1 MAKKIF
7 SIKWEIMIF
16 TVILSGAALGGLSYF
31 SLDYQKKSLTRELE
45 LRGKGIAENMAS
57 SAADFMLRKDAL
69 EVARLVRKTMDN
81 DGVRYVFITDEK
93 REIAAHN
100 DMSMRKKKYSEPAGE
115 RTENGNL
122 IHVSASGEK
131 VIDFASPVAAGGGK
145 INLGRAHVGI
155 SYSVIDEV
163 VGSAFKN
170 LMIITAA
177 ALLVSILG
185 AFFLGS
191 AFAKPIKLLA
201 RGAQR
206 AGTGDLDFRINVKS
220 ANETAV
226 LADAF
231 NKMTADLRKAQEVLI
246 GKKTMERE
254 LEIAKEIQLSI
265 IPKGIPEMAG
275 YRAAAY
281 YKSAK
286 EVGGDYYD
294 FVPLGFGKMG
304 LVMAD
309 VSGKGVPAAMVMSMT
324 SVLLHAQ
331 SSVTDNVRETL
342 VKINDE
348 LKKTTTR
355 GLFVTMF
362 YGLLNTQEHTLDF
375 VSAGHNET
383 FVYRQEKNDVEQYVP
398 GGFPLMMGP
407 TSVFAAQLR
416 EARIELKTGD
426 KVVLYTDGINEAM
439 NEKGA
444 EFGILKFR
452 NMIKDNGKKSA
463 QEMLDAVLKGVAEFV
478 GKAEQSDDVAM
489 MVIEKIY

>member
-1 MAKKIF
+1 MAKKILG
-7 SIKWEIMIF
+7 IKWEIMIF
-16 TVILSGAALGGLSYF
+16 TVLLSGLALGGLSF
-31 SLDYQKKSLTRELE
+31 FAVDYQKKSLTKELE
-45 LRGKGIAENMAS
+45 LRGKGIAENMAAT
-57 SAADFMLRKDAL
+57 AADFMLRKDAL
-69 EVARLVRKTMDN
+69 EIARLVKKTMNN
-81 DGVRYVFITDEK
+81 DGIRYVFILDEK
-93 REIAAHN
+93 GITAAHN
-100 DMSMRKKKYSEPAGE
+100 DMSMRKKKYSAPSGT

-122 IHVSASGEK
+122 IHVTGAGEK
-131 VIDFASPVAAGGGK
+131 VVDFASPVIAGGK
-145 INLGRAHVGI
+145 INLGTAHVGI
-155 SYSVIDEV
+155 SYSVIEEV
-163 VGSAFKN
+163 TGSAFRN

-177 ALLVSILG
+177 ALLASILG

-191 AFAKPIKLLA
+191 AFAKPIRLLVK
-201 RGAQR
+201 GAQR
-206 AGTGDLDFRINVKS
+206 AGTGDLDFKINVKS
-220 ANETAV
+220 GNETAI

-231 NKMTADLRKAQEVLI
+231 NKMTSDLRKAQEVLI

-265 IPKGIPEMAG
+265 IPKNVPELMG

-294 FVPLGFGKMG
+294 FVPLGYGKTG

-331 SSVTDNVRETL
+331 STVTDCVRDTL
-342 VKINDE
+342 IKINDE

-362 YGLLNTQEHTLDF
+362 YGLLNTEENTLQF

-383 FVYRQEKNDVEQYVP
+383 FVYRGVKKDVEQYVP
-398 GGFPLMMGP
+398 GGFPLLMGP
-407 TSVFAAQLR
+407 TTVFAAQLK
-416 EARIELKTGD
+416 EGMITIEKGD
-426 KVVLYTDGINEAM
+426 KVVLYTDGVNEAM

-444 EFGILKFR
+444 ELGIIKFR
-452 NMIKDNGKKSA
+452 NLIKDNGHKSA
-463 QEMLDAVLKGVAEFV
+463 QELLDAVMKGVADYV
-478 GKAEQSDDVAM
+478 GKAEQSDDIAI
-489 MVIEKIY
+489 MVIEKTY